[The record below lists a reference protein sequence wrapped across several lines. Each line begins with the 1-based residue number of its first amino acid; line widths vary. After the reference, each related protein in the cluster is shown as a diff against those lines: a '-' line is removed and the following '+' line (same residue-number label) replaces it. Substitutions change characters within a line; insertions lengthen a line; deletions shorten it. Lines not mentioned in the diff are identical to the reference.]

1 MNTISSDFKSAF
13 IALVGRPNCGKS
25 TLLNTIIGE
34 KLSIVT
40 PMPQTTQ
47 RNMRGIYNGKGYQ
60 LVFVD
65 TPGFHRGKHAL
76 NKTMYKQSTKIFSD
90 AGIDILCYLVDLSR
104 SFGKEEN
111 EIAKMVEN
119 LKISVY
125 IVFNKTDLCSS
136 VDETIKSFFSRY
148 KRLAPLPYISISA
161 ISSLAK
167 EIFLDVIKPSIP
179 FGPPYYPKEDLTDL
193 NMRFF
198 AAEYIRKNIIK
209 LTHEEVPH
217 AVFVEIM
224 DYKEH
229 EDKHVVNA
237 TIHVES
243 QGQKGIVIGKQGK
256 IINQIKKQ
264 AAEELSELAGAP
276 VTIVCHVKVSPKWR
290 DNKQF
295 LSEMGLD
302 VK

>member
-1 MNTISSDFKSAF
+1 MNDIPSNFKSAF

-25 TLLNTIIGE
+25 TLLNTILGE
-34 KLSIVT
+34 QISIVT

-47 RNMRGIYNGKGYQ
+47 RNMRGIYNGEGYQ

-76 NKTMYKQSTKIFSD
+76 NKSMYKQSTKIFSD

-136 VDETIKSFFSRY
+136 VDETIKSFFSQY
-148 KRLAPLPYISISA
+148 PKHSSFSYISISA
-161 ISSLAK
+161 ISPSTK
-167 EIFLDVIKPSIP
+167 ESFLEAIQPLIP
-179 FGPPYYPKEDLTDL
+179 LGPQYYPEEDLTDS

-198 AAEYIRKNIIK
+198 AAEYIRKQIIK
-209 LTHEEVPH
+209 FTYEEVPH
-217 AVFVEIM
+217 AAFVEIM
-224 DYKEH
+224 DYKEY

-256 IINQIKKQ
+256 VINQIKKQ
-264 AAEELSELAGAP
+264 AAKELSELAGAP
-276 VTIVCHVKVSPKWR
+276 VNIICHVKVTPKWR

-295 LSEMGLD
+295 LAEMGLD

>member
-1 MNTISSDFKSAF
+1 MNNITSNFKSAF
-13 IALVGRPNCGKS
+13 IALIGRPNCGKS
-25 TLLNTIIGE
+25 TLLNTILGE

-47 RNMRGIYNGKGYQ
+47 RNMRGIYNGEGYQ

-76 NKTMYKQSTKIFSD
+76 NKAMYKQSTKMFSD

-104 SFGKEEN
+104 PFGKEEG

-119 LKISVY
+119 LKISVC
-125 IVFNKTDLCSS
+125 IVFNKKDLCLS

-148 KRLAPLPYISISA
+148 PNLARLQHISISA
-161 ISSLAK
+161 ISPSAK
-167 EIFLDVIKPSIP
+167 EIFFKAIKPSIS
-179 FGPPYYPKEDLTDL
+179 FGPQYYSEEDITDSNL
-193 NMRFF
+193 RFF
-198 AAEYIRKNIIK
+198 AAEYIRKQIIG

-224 DYKEH
+224 DYKEY
-229 EDKHVVNA
+229 ENKHVVNA
-237 TIHVES
+237 TIHVET

-256 IINQIKKQ
+256 VINRIKKQ
-264 AAEELSELAGAP
+264 AAEELSKLAGAT
-276 VTIVCHVKVSPKWR
+276 VNIICHVKVSAKWR

-295 LSEMGLD
+295 LGEMGLD